1 MKQDITIPIKLNG
14 KSVAYPRAWEA
25 LKFKTYIKLLD
36 KPTKI
41 EQIKV
46 IINDLGVTTAGSKIE
61 GLGVVIKA
69 SSFLNKPP
77 LVAEKP
83 NRIGKYDIP
92 PMINE
97 ETFDQYDQVVKI
109 INTVKEQSII
119 QQTESL
125 AYISAVYAQ
134 GFKNEFNAEKANEL
148 ALEFM
153 ELPCTEVLA
162 AGAFFQA
169 RFLSMESGLSMT
181 YLQRNILW
189 KKKRPVLDR
198 LRRRLGLMLRLIP
211 SRDM

>member
-1 MKQDITIPIKLNG
+1 MKDITIPIKLNG
-14 KSVAYPRAWEA
+14 KSVAYPKAWEA
-25 LKFKTYIKLLD
+25 VKFKTYLKLLD

-46 IINDLGVTTAGSKIE
+46 IINDLGADTENSKIE

-69 SSFLNKPP
+69 SAFLNNPMQVEQNP
-77 LVAEKP
+77 T
-83 NRIGKYDIP
+83 RIGKYDIP
-92 PMINE
+92 STINE
-97 ETFDQYDQVVKI
+97 EAFEQYDHVGKI
-109 INTVKEQSII
+109 INQVKDQTII
-119 QQTESL
+119 DQTESL
-125 AYISAVYAQ
+125 AYISAVYVQ
-134 GFKNEFNAEKANEL
+134 GFKNDFNAEEVNKL

-153 ELPCTEVLA
+153 ELPCTEVMA

-169 RFLSMESGLSMT
+169 RWLSMESGLSMT

-198 LRRRLGLMLRLIP
+198 FLRRLGLMLRLIP